1 MLRPFLTRP
10 FCAIRS
16 LKVTPLSADV
26 SSKNLHQKPVDTRT
40 INHLLDH
47 DNFEHREQLRTLLL
61 DDLMTPR
68 YNISLQEER
77 EVALAR
83 LKLLCDN
90 KMISVKDFLSNPQ
103 RIFAAHELSAI
114 LDPSMT
120 TKMTVQFNLF
130 GGTILKLG
138 TEKHHQIL
146 NGVDSL
152 EEVGCFGLTELGY
165 GNNAVE
171 METTATYDKSK
182 QEFVLN
188 TPTPKAAKYWIT
200 NGALHAHH
208 CVVFAQMFID
218 GQHYGV
224 HTFLVPIRGRDLQPM
239 SGVSIE
245 EMGSKMGLNGVD
257 NARLNFNHVRVPR
270 DALLDRYSS
279 VSPDGQYTSSI
290 GGGVRS
296 RFLKV
301 ADQLLSGRIC
311 IASMC
316 MGGAKSC
323 LAIAFRYAASRLAV
337 GPTGKSDMPILSF
350 ELQQHALFPLLA
362 RTYAINF
369 GLDFVKDE
377 WSKSTLQGDASS
389 SADIVTMCCA
399 IKPLAGWHLAHT
411 ASVCRERS
419 GGQGYLSCNR
429 FGVFLG
435 CAHAAMTAEGDNS
448 VLMQKVAKERLAVL
462 MKQEWQGRPPK
473 PLAPG
478 SIGLEANRLSDNHY
492 LFSIMKMH
500 EQDLFARLAHA
511 LAAGNA
517 TGTPLY
523 SSWMFELSDLIQS
536 AARAYG
542 ERLCAERFLAA
553 INEAKIDQAGGSGV
567 SATDSLS
574 GLYRLYMQQSLLDA
588 AGRFWCAMPP
598 AMISCLRREIQCTSA
613 FLAPIALPLATD
625 AFSLTPEILR
635 APIATDWEDYNS
647 TAGMQG
653 EVFNWKFTSSIPK

>member
-1 MLRPFLTRP
+1 MLSTFTVRPIY
-10 FCAIRS
+10 AIYS
-16 LKVTPLSADV
+16 LKFTPLLAKC
-26 SSKNLHQKPVDTRT
+26 SSKNLHQKPADTGT
-40 INHLLDH
+40 IKHLLDH
-47 DNFEHREQLRTLLL
+47 DNFEYREQLRALLL

-68 YNISLQEER
+68 YNISLQDER

-90 KMISVKDFLSNPQ
+90 KMISAKDFLSNPQ

-130 GGTILKLG
+130 GGTVLKLG

-146 NGVDSL
+146 DGVDSL

-171 METTATYDKSK
+171 METTATYDKVQ
-182 QEFVLN
+182 QEFVIN

-208 CVVFAQMFID
+208 CVVFAQTLIG
-218 GQHYGV
+218 GQRYGV
-224 HTFLVPIRGRDLQPM
+224 HTFLVPIRGRNLQPM
-239 SGVSIE
+239 PGVSIE
-245 EMGSKMGLNGVD
+245 EMGPKMGLNGVD
-257 NARLNFNHVRVPR
+257 NARLNFNNVCVPR
-270 DALLDRYSS
+270 TALLDRYSS
-279 VSPDGQYTSSI
+279 VSPDGLYTSSI
-290 GGGVRS
+290 DGGIRS

-323 LAIAFRYAASRLAV
+323 LAIAFRYAASRLAL
-337 GPTGKSDMPILSF
+337 GPSGKSDMPILSLG
-350 ELQQHALFPLLA
+350 LQQHALFPLLA

-377 WSKSTLQGDASS
+377 WSKSTLQGDGSS

-399 IKPLAGWHLAHT
+399 IKPLASWHLAHT

-435 CAHAAMTAEGDNS
+435 CAHAAITAEGDNS
-448 VLMQKVAKERLAVL
+448 VLMQKVAKERLAALV
-462 MKQEWQGRPPK
+462 KQEWQGHPPK

-478 SIGLEANRLSDNHY
+478 SINFEEDRLSDNQY
-492 LFSIMKMH
+492 LFSVMKMH

-511 LAAGNA
+511 LDAGNSA
-517 TGTPLY
+517 GKPLY
-523 SSWMFELSDLIQS
+523 TSWMFELSDLIQS
-536 AARAYG
+536 VARAYG
-542 ERLCAERFLAA
+542 ERLCAERFMAA
-553 INEAKIDQAGGSGV
+553 IKDAKSFQAASGSCV
-567 SATDSLS
+567 SATDALS
-574 GLYRLYMQQSLLDA
+574 GLCRLYMQQSLVDA

-598 AMISCLRREIQCTSA
+598 AMVSSLRTEIQCTNA
-613 FLAPIALPLATD
+613 FLSPIALPLATD
-625 AFSLTPEILR
+625 AFGLTPQILR
-635 APIATDWEDYNS
+635 APIAADWEDYNS
-647 TAGMQG
+647 KAGMQG
-653 EVFNWKFTSSIPK
+653 EVFNWKC